1 MLFPPLRDEDS
12 VRRSLEVLW
21 DPVLAVLFLCGGG
34 SSLAEGGETCCADVS
49 RRGGGSGSLYGG
61 GEIGCGGLGEGVE
74 DTLVEVGVAGDGG
87 LQLCGPAYLRGGE
100 LVV

>member
-21 DPVLAVLFLCGGG
+21 DPVLAVLFLCG
-34 SSLAEGGETCCADVS
+34 SSLAEGGEACCADVS

-74 DTLVEVGVAGDGG
+74 DTLVEVGVAGDGR
-87 LQLCGPAYLRGGE
+87 LQLCRPAYLRRGE
-100 LVV
+100 LAV